1 MGSGKGRDQDVY
13 QRVMGAG
20 KLVVVASNFRLKLKA
35 MISALCEQ
43 SGRVTIS
50 EQGDGL
56 LSFLFRHEAREQLVA
71 WRLHDSHVIFSSVVL
86 DSHATQALAWNGKT
100 MSACPL
106 VTHTLK
112 RNLEFDLVD
121 FHVDQRGQLAVRACH
136 PVVHFNSE
144 ELAFIATSVAAEAD
158 RLEQILL
165 GLIGSD

>member
-1 MGSGKGRDQDVY
+1 MRIFW
-13 QRVMGAG
+13 
-20 KLVVVASNFRLKLKA
+20 ASLGIREL
-35 MISALCEQ
+35 
-43 SGRVTIS
+43 
-50 EQGDGL
+50 GDEL

-71 WRLHDSHVIFSSVVL
+71 WRLHDSHEIFSSVVL
-86 DSHATQALAWNGKT
+86 DSHATQALARNGKT

-112 RNLEFDLVD
+112 HNLEFDLVD
-121 FHVDQRGQLAVRACH
+121 FHVDQHGQLAVRACH

-144 ELAFIATSVAAEAD
+144 ELAFIAASVAAEVD